1 MSSQETTSDP
11 SPTDSPASVSAAPTG
26 RARRAAA
33 VFIFVTILLDALG
46 IGLIIPV
53 GPRLVEELL
62 PEKDPAF
69 IAEAAMLQ
77 EDVKTRVEAA
87 VAAPDANPNPSSETK
102 PIAASDEST
111 PVESKPKAI
120 SRESRAAPYVGLLG
134 ASYAAMQLI
143 FGPLLGTLS
152 DRFGRRPVI
161 LLSLAGSAI
170 DFFAQALAPSLW
182 FLFIARTLN
191 GISGANITVANAYIA
206 DVTPIEK
213 RPAAFGMIGAAFGL
227 GFVIGPVAGGLL
239 GDISIRLPFVVAGIV
254 TLASVVY
261 GVFVLPESL
270 ATEHRAK
277 HPLTFSR
284 LNPFGAIRN
293 LRDFPGVRRIAL
305 VSLLLNLAQFGLHAT
320 WVLYTKFRY
329 GWSTTQVGLSLFVVG
344 IGAVVVQGG
353 LARKIIPALG
363 ERRSLLLGVAI
374 ASLAYLCYGLAPQGW
389 MIYIFVAIASIGAVS
404 QPASQALITRQ
415 VGPREQGRVQGAFVS
430 VIGLASVF
438 GPILG
443 GLVFAHFT
451 APGRNVMVPGAPF
464 FVGSALSV
472 VGFIVALTIPKI
484 DGTTGRVKT
493 TA

>member
-1 MSSQETTSDP
+1 MNP
-11 SPTDSPASVSAAPTG
+11 APTG

-53 GPRLVEELL
+53 APRLVEVLL
-62 PEKDPAF
+62 PEKDPSF

-77 EDVKTRVEAA
+77 EDVKTRVEA
-87 VAAPDANPNPSSETK
+87 VAPGPGTESQPLGEPASAAATETPNEGGAKS
-102 PIAASDEST
+102 
-111 PVESKPKAI
+111 I

-170 DFFAQALAPSLW
+170 DFFAQALSPSLW

-213 RPAAFGMIGAAFGL
+213 RPAAFGMIGAAFGV
-227 GFVIGPVAGGLL
+227 GFVIGPVVGGLL
-239 GDISIRLPFVVAGIV
+239 GGINIRLPFIVAGIV

-261 GVFVLPESL
+261 GILVLPESL
-270 ATEHRAK
+270 AIEHRAR

-293 LRDFPGVRRIAL
+293 LRDFPGVRRIAM

-363 ERRSLLLGVAI
+363 ERRSLLLGLAI
-374 ASLAYLCYGLAPQGW
+374 ASLAYLCYGLAPEGW

-415 VGPREQGRVQGAFVS
+415 VGPRDQGRVQGAFVS
-430 VIGLASVF
+430 VMGLASVF

-443 GLVFAHFT
+443 GLIFAHFT
-451 APGRNVMVPGAPF
+451 APGRSVVVPGAPF

-472 VGFIVALTIPKI
+472 AGFFVALTIPKI
-484 DGTTGRVKT
+484 DGTAPRAKL
-493 TA
+493 AA

>member
-1 MSSQETTSDP
+1 M
-11 SPTDSPASVSAAPTG
+11 
-26 RARRAAA
+26 
-33 VFIFVTILLDALG
+33 TILLDALG

-87 VAAPDANPNPSSETK
+87 VAAPGANPNPSSETK

-111 PVESKPKAI
+111 PVESKPQAI

-270 ATEHRAK
+270 AIEHRAR

-293 LRDFPGVRRIAL
+293 LREYPGVRRIAA
-305 VSLLLNLAQFGLHAT
+305 VSLLLNLAQFGLHTT

-344 IGAVVVQGG
+344 IGAVIVQGG
-353 LARKIIPALG
+353 LARKIIPRLG
-363 ERRSLLLGVAI
+363 ERRSLIFGVAI
-374 ASLAYLCYGLAPQGW
+374 AVLAYLCYGLAPHGW
-389 MIYIFVAIASIGAVS
+389 MIYVLVAIASLGAVS

-415 VGPREQGRVQGAFVS
+415 VGPRDQGRVQGAFVS

-451 APGRNVMVPGAPF
+451 AEGRSVVVPGAPF
-464 FVGSALSV
+464 FVGSALSLI
-472 VGFIVALTIPKI
+472 GLMVALTIPKI
-484 DGTTGRVKT
+484 DGTPTPVK
-493 TA
+493 